1 MTFYARFPRQ
11 VGGKTE
17 WEEIKLTSL
26 EEKEV
31 EKEARLENYRLLREC
46 IEDAKNIAEKHAI
59 REESNIVSMA
69 IALFDKR
76 GSHHVYWK
84 ENRAKEKFE
93 GKP

>member
-17 WEEIKLTSL
+17 WEEVSLTSL

-31 EKEARLENYRLLREC
+31 EKAARLENYKLLRES
-46 IEDAKNIAEKHAI
+46 IEDAKNIATKHAL
-59 REESNIVSMA
+59 RDEASIVKMA

-84 ENRAKEKFE
+84 EKRAKEKFE